1 MIEPC
6 AVITVPTSTSTEMQT
21 VPTLAMG
28 IADYTSEPKIPAVS
42 VTSIFV
48 LNS

>member
-6 AVITVPTSTSTEMQT
+6 AVITVPISNSTEMQT
-21 VPTLAMG
+21 VLTLVMA
-28 IADYTSEPKIPAVS
+28 IAACTSEQKIPAVS

-48 LNS
+48 LNY

>member
-6 AVITVPTSTSTEMQT
+6 AVITVPISNSTEMRA
-21 VPTLAMG
+21 VPTLAMA

-48 LNS
+48 LNY

>member
-1 MIEPC
+1 MNEPC
-6 AVITVPTSTSTEMQT
+6 AVTTVPILNSMEMRA
-21 VPTLAMG
+21 VLTLAMD
-28 IADYTSEPKIPAVS
+28 IVDCTSEPKIPAVS

>member
-1 MIEPC
+1 MNEPC
-6 AVITVPTSTSTEMQT
+6 AVITVPTSTSTEMLT
-21 VPTLAMG
+21 LPTLVTA
-28 IADYTSEPKIPAVS
+28 IAACTSEQKIPAVS

>member
-6 AVITVPTSTSTEMQT
+6 AVITVPTSTSMGMRA
-21 VPTLAMG
+21 VPTLVTGGA
-28 IADYTSEPKIPAVS
+28 ACTSEQKILAVS

-48 LNS
+48 LNY

>member
-6 AVITVPTSTSTEMQT
+6 AVITVPILNSTEMLT
-21 VPTLAMG
+21 VPTLATG
-28 IADYTSEPKIPAVS
+28 GAACTSEQKILPVS

-48 LNS
+48 LNY

>member
-6 AVITVPTSTSTEMQT
+6 AVITVLTSTSTEIVT
-21 VPTLAMG
+21 VPTLVTG
-28 IADYTSEPKIPAVS
+28 GADYTSEQKIPAVS

-48 LNS
+48 FNY

>member
-6 AVITVPTSTSTEMQT
+6 AVITVPTSTSTEMPT
-21 VPTLAMG
+21 APTLATG
-28 IADYTSEPKIPAVS
+28 GVVCTSEQKTLAVS

>member
-21 VPTLAMG
+21 VPTLATVG
-28 IADYTSEPKIPAVS
+28 AACTSEQKTPAVS
-42 VTSIFV
+42 VTSTFV